1 MRHVVL
7 VGLMGSGKTTVG
19 KLVAAQLGWPMRDS
33 DAEIEARTGR
43 TVREL
48 DETVG
53 TDAMHALEA
62 EALLGALASPG
73 PAVVLAAASVIDEEP
88 CLEALDDPTLLV
100 AWLRVSPAKAA
111 ERFESR
117 GHRPRFG
124 DDPVA
129 FLTQQAAR
137 RDPRFRTVAD
147 LELDADGASP
157 AALADRIVAAAHQQV
172 PDSGL

>member
-19 KLVAAQLGWPMRDS
+19 RLVAGHLGWPLRDS

-48 DETVG
+48 DQTVG

-62 EALLGALASPG
+62 EALLGALGSPD
-73 PAVVLAAASVIDEEP
+73 PAVILAAASVADDDA
-88 CLEALDDPTLLV
+88 CLAALRDPSLLV
-100 AWLRVSPAKAA
+100 AWLRISSATAA
-111 ERFESR
+111 ARFESR

-124 DDPVA
+124 DDPA
-129 FLTQQAAR
+129 GFLAEQAAS
-137 RDPRFRTVAD
+137 RDPRFRSVAT
-147 LELDADGASP
+147 LELDAD
-157 AALADRIVAAAHQQV
+157 AAPPEALGDRILEAVTAR
-172 PDSGL
+172 G

>member
-19 KLVAAQLGWPMRDS
+19 RLVADRLGWPLRDS
-33 DAEIEARTGR
+33 DAEIEGRTAR

-62 EALLGALASPG
+62 EALLRAIGSPD
-73 PAVVLAAASVIDEEP
+73 PAVILAAASVADDEA
-88 CLEALDDPTLLV
+88 CLAALRDPSLLV
-100 AWLRVSPAKAA
+100 AWLRISPETAA
-111 ERFESR
+111 ARFESR

-124 DDPVA
+124 DDPAA
-129 FLTQQAAR
+129 FLVEQAAR
-137 RDPRFRTVAD
+137 RDPRFRSVAT
-147 LELDADGASP
+147 LELDADAGSSE
-157 AALADRIVAAAHQQV
+157 ALAERIATAAAK
-172 PDSGL
+172 PGP